1 MSRSIKSTLELF
13 LETVACHSEQIRQ
26 LQSRLAAAQASAGQ
40 LLDEMEADRTRL
52 IELVQAA
59 HIPVIAGSI
68 EAASPV
74 EALPGQTAAHTLE
87 QVPVAIEPA
96 APVTEEFCVL
106 EENCGASASVL
117 SALCFTH
124 DTDIV
129 ALTKEEPAEI
139 GTSEEVRI
147 SEEFCTSQLA
157 VIGQNGAAA
166 LANDRQQEIPAAV
179 IATIAEIAAYVSEDK
194 PKSDTR
200 WAAESVGASNKTGNE
215 AVSTAVAETPT
226 DLIAQAKA
234 TALATATAADNK
246 LETAIAT
253 DLLQSMPVA
262 SVEEIG
268 ETKHVPIDTGTASG
282 DASALPRV
290 DNAIALSA
298 CRTPHH
304 THLKQRAVAAVVA
317 FLLIVSGS
325 TVMYTPLHAEIGS
338 QLWKIIGCS
347 APDLAADSACSML
360 PPPRL

>member
-74 EALPGQTAAHTLE
+74 EALPGQTAAHSLE

-106 EENCGASASVL
+106 EENGAASASVL

-234 TALATATAADNK
+234 TDLAT
-246 LETAIAT
+246 AT